1 MNIIYIADIHGAFSQ
16 VKDLLAATDAQIY
29 IVAGDLIDRPFF
41 TEEMSARYRGL
52 QSSLARLQYRLGP
65 AAADM
70 DDFVESVLERSDLSP
85 DIIEQAREYREATV
99 RARRVLQQKYKVLE
113 SILSLKRNS
122 MVLCL
127 PGNYDMDLQY
137 TSLHGRD
144 LHRHWYHAA
153 ELRVAGYG
161 GADVA
166 TPGIPQRYSVPYK
179 GDRAM
184 SEMARFF
191 KETNPDIVVTHKP
204 AHGVH
209 DHVAP
214 MGESGSTELR
224 RFCEENLVPLC
235 LTGHIHDQ
243 WGFEE
248 MEGTIYL
255 NPSNFGEVHLPNG
268 QISEGGFFYSI
279 GTKGRQIDRVVLS
292 KLVRG
297 TVHEVVSYTPGD
309 PHWVRKVIDE
319 ERFGA
324 LLRGKNHEGDTDPGR
339 PSIREQIRRN
349 MRWYFPG
356 RADENAKAAAAEEI
370 ALAQTRLGEYGFSTC
385 ADFLEN
391 EDSPADSPRLDVVV
405 YARSGGPRIYDEG
418 RSGTAEIPSLIKAY
432 FMACQRV
439 RVVDWIDLD
448 RVERALR
455 SRDYE
460 CDETLRFAAYRCFA
474 KGLDALPPDEAGRVE
489 RELNSES
496 EYLGEMEGTGWAY
509 MEIFRNVASRVETMK
524 IFENRMRELGITAP
538 EAYKRR
544 IRESLHGGV
553 KREDKKTD

>member
-70 DDFVESVLERSDLSP
+70 DDFVESVLERSDLAP

-137 TSLHGRD
+137 TSLYGRD

-166 TPGIPQRYSVPYK
+166 TPGIPQRYSVPYR

-204 AHGVH
+204 AHGIH

-224 RFCEENLVPLC
+224 RFCEENRVPLC

-255 NPSNFGEVHLPNG
+255 NPSNFGEVHQPNG
-268 QISEGGFFYSI
+268 QVSEGGFFYSI
-279 GTKGRQIDRVVLS
+279 GTRGRQIDRVVLS

-297 TVHEVVSYTPGD
+297 RVHDVVSYTPGD
-309 PHWVRKVIDE
+309 PQWARKVIDE

-356 RADENAKAAAAEEI
+356 RADENVKAAAAEEI
-370 ALAQTRLGEYGFSTC
+370 ALAQARLGEYGFSTC

-391 EDSPADSPRLDVVV
+391 EDFPADSPRLDIVV
-405 YARSGGPRIYDEG
+405 YARSAGLRIYDEG
-418 RSGTAEIPSLIKAY
+418 RGGTAEIPSLIKAY
-432 FMACQRV
+432 FMACQHV

-448 RVERALR
+448 RVARALR

-460 CDETLRFAAYRCFA
+460 CDETLRFAAYRCSV
-474 KGLDALPPDEAGRVE
+474 KGFDVLPPDEADRVE
-489 RELNSES
+489 RELYSES

-524 IFENRMRELGITAP
+524 VFENRMRELGITAP
-538 EAYKRR
+538 EAYRRR

-553 KREDKKTD
+553 KRENKKTD